1 MEWIYD
7 IIEPVYFVAAI
18 LFVLALRAM
27 SDPATA
33 RRGIVWAGIGMFFA
47 VAVTVLI
54 PATFYDGGITPT
66 STLEVNF
73 VLMGIA
79 VAIGG
84 AMAYYA
90 AIKVKM
96 TNMPQMVAI
105 YNGMGGGAAAAI
117 AAVDLMRNGLP
128 SGLLGGLPS
137 GAYSPLDLVGG
148 MIGSVSF
155 AGSLIAFLKLQGWM
169 TQKPVTFP
177 GQNIVNSLVLIL
189 AAVFGVLFV
198 YDPALFA
205 GIPIS
210 FLALFFL
217 FGLLYG
223 IMMALPIGGADMPV
237 VISLFNAL
245 TGIAV
250 GIDGFALTNFAMI
263 IAGVIV
269 GAAGSLLTYLMA
281 KAMNRSISNVLFS
294 AFGSKEETGVEI
306 KGSLKPTDPDDV
318 AMQLA
323 YASKVI
329 IAPGYGMA
337 VAQAQGKVKEMCDI
351 LEQKGVTVKF
361 AIHPV
366 AGRMPGH
373 MNVLLAEAGV
383 SYDKLFDIDEI
394 NPEFATTDVAMVIGA
409 NDTVNPAAHR
419 QGSPLFGMPV
429 LEVEQA
435 KAVVVLKRGQG
446 KGFAGIENDLFY
458 RDNCKMLYGDATD
471 SLAKVV
477 QALKKL

>member
-7 IIEPVYFVAAI
+7 IIEPVYLLAAI
-18 LFVLALRAM
+18 LFILALRAM
-27 SDPATA
+27 SNPATA
-33 RRGIVWAGIGMFFA
+33 RGGIVWAGFGMLLAIG
-47 VAVTVLI
+47 VTILI
-54 PATFYDGGITPT
+54 PVTLPSS
-66 STLEVNF
+66 STLFLNF

-79 VAIGG
+79 IAIGG
-84 AMAYYA
+84 SIAYYA
-90 AIKVKM
+90 AIKVQM

-105 YNGMGGGAAAAI
+105 YNGMGGGAAGAI
-117 AAVDLMRNGLP
+117 AAVDLMLSNWPANQYAPLDIV
-128 SGLLGGLPS
+128 GGL
-137 GAYSPLDLVGG
+137 
-148 MIGSVSF
+148 IGSVSF

-177 GQNIVNSLVLIL
+177 GQNVVNLVVLGL
-189 AAVFGVLFV
+189 AALFGAFFIIQ
-198 YDPALFA
+198 PA
-205 GIPIS
+205 
-210 FLALFFL
+210 FLAGFPVSLLAMFFVL
-217 FGLLYG
+217 GLLYG
-223 IMMALPIGGADMPV
+223 LFMTLPIGGADMPV
-237 VISLFNAL
+237 VISLYNAL
-245 TGIAV
+245 TGMAV
-250 GIDGFALTNFAMI
+250 GIDGFALNNFAMI
-263 IAGVIV
+263 VAGVIV

-281 KAMNRSISNVLFS
+281 KAMNRSLSNVLFS
-294 AFGSKEETGVEI
+294 AFGAKEETGVEL

-318 AMQLA
+318 AVQLA
-323 YASKVI
+323 YSSKVI

-435 KAVVVLKRGQG
+435 KSVVVLKRGQG

-471 SLAKVV
+471 SLSKVV